1 MKRITTGLAVLA
13 VLVVIGLSVAL
24 NATFWSGYGPT
35 PTWQYLIGG
44 AFASL
49 DIFKA
54 VLPVLIAWAYAARH
68 RLRAL
73 GGCFIFAVAV
83 LVSLAA
89 AVGFLSTSFNETTGG
104 REAAAAKLASLEKV
118 LSELDVKRMEGT
130 GYPSSPVLAGELAAM
145 RQHRRWTATR
155 QCEDATLDESRQF
168 CMGYHKKA
176 AELAASKEA
185 TRIDEQRGS
194 LRAEIAKLREAGAA
208 IEADPQAA
216 MVASLVPSLDKN
228 GARMALVWLLAGA
241 LELVAAL
248 GLYVATRREEAPVFH
263 RVPGIP
269 QTQLLTA
276 RSAEPLR
283 FDLEAERIF
292 AEGDTWQ
299 S

>member
-1 MKRITTGLAVLA
+1 MKRITTGLAVLT

-24 NATFWSGYGPT
+24 NAAFWSSYGAT
-35 PTWQYLIGG
+35 PEWQFLIGG

-54 VLPVLIAWAYAARH
+54 LLPISIAWAYAARH

-73 GGCFIFAVAV
+73 GGCFVFAVAV

-104 REAAAAKLASLEKV
+104 REAQAAKLASLQRQ
-118 LSELDVKRMEGT
+118 LAELKSPGT
-130 GYPSSPVLAGELAAM
+130 GYPSSSVIEEQLAAM
-145 RQHRRWTATR
+145 KQDRRWKATR
-155 QCEDATLDESRQF
+155 GCTDATLKKSRQF
-168 CMGYHKKA
+168 CIGYHEKR
-176 AELAASKEA
+176 AELAAAVAA
-185 TRIDEQRGS
+185 TRVAEQKAT
-194 LRAEIAKLREAGAA
+194 LRAEIAKLRESGAA

-216 MVASLVPSLDKN
+216 MLASLIPSLDKS
-228 GARMALVWLLAGA
+228 GARMALVWLLACA

-248 GLYVATRREEAPVFH
+248 GLFVATRRDEAPVFH
-263 RVPGIP
+263 RVPGTP
-269 QTQLLTA
+269 HLQLTC
-276 RSAEPLR
+276 SEPLR

-292 AEGDTWQ
+292 AEGGTWQ

>member
-1 MKRITTGLAVLA
+1 MRQITTGLAVLA

-24 NATFWSGYGPT
+24 NAAFWSSYGAT
-35 PTWQYLIGG
+35 PEWQFLIGG

-54 VLPVLIAWAYAARH
+54 VLPVLIAWAYASRH

-73 GGCFIFAVAV
+73 GGCFVFAVAV

-104 REAAAAKLASLEKV
+104 REAAAAKLASLQAQ
-118 LSELDVKRMEGT
+118 LTELRSPGT
-130 GYPSSPVLAGELAAM
+130 GYPPSSMIEEQLAATK
-145 RQHRRWTATR
+145 QDRRWKATR
-155 QCEDATLDESRQF
+155 GCTDATLRKSRQF
-168 CMGYHKKA
+168 CVGYHEKR
-176 AELAASKEA
+176 AELAASQEA
-185 TRIDEQRGS
+185 TRVAEQKGT
-194 LRAEIAKLREAGAA
+194 LRAEIAKLRESGAA

-216 MVASLVPSLDKN
+216 MLASLIPSLDKS
-228 GARMALVWLLAGA
+228 GARVALIWLLAGA

-263 RVPGIP
+263 RVAG
-269 QTQLLTA
+269 TSHLQLT
-276 RSAEPLR
+276 RSEPLY
-283 FDLEAERIF
+283 FDIEAERVF

>member
-1 MKRITTGLAVLA
+1 MKRITTGLAVFA
-13 VLVVIGLSVAL
+13 VLIVIALSVAL
-24 NATFWSGYGPT
+24 NAAFWSSYGTT
-35 PTWQYLIGG
+35 PMWQYVFGG

-73 GGCFIFAVAV
+73 GGCFVFAVAV

-104 REAAAAKLASLEKV
+104 REAAAAKLISLQKQ
-118 LSELDVKRMEGT
+118 LAELDDKRIKGT
-130 GYPSSPVLAGELAAM
+130 GYPPFAVIEEKLSAM
-145 RQHRRWTATR
+145 KQDRRWKATR
-155 QCEDATLDESRQF
+155 QCEDATLKKSRQF
-168 CMGYHKKA
+168 CTGYHEKR

-185 TRIDEQRGS
+185 TRIDEQRGT
-194 LRAEIAKLREAGAA
+194 LRGEIAKLREAGAA

-216 MVASLVPSLDKN
+216 MLASLVPSLDKN
-228 GARMALVWLLAGA
+228 DARVALIWLLAFA

-248 GLYVATRREEAPVFH
+248 GLFVATRREGPPERI
-263 RVPGIP
+263 RVPG
-269 QTQLLTA
+269 TRQLQLT
-276 RSAEPLR
+276 RSEPLC
-283 FDLEAERIF
+283 FDLEAERVF
-292 AEGDTWQ
+292 TEGERWQ

>member
-24 NATFWSGYGPT
+24 NAAFWSGYGAT
-35 PTWQYLIGG
+35 PAWQYLIGG
-44 AFASL
+44 SFAAL

-73 GGCFIFAVAV
+73 GGCFVFAVLV
-83 LVSLAA
+83 VVSLAA

-118 LSELDVKRMEGT
+118 LSELDAKRMEGT
-130 GYPSSPVLAGELAAM
+130 RYPSSAVLAGDLAAM
-145 RQHRRWTATR
+145 RQDRRWKATR
-155 QCEDATLDESRQF
+155 QCEDATLRKSRQF

-194 LRAEIAKLREAGAA
+194 LRGEIAKLRETGAA

-216 MVASLVPSLDKN
+216 MVASLIPSLDKS
-228 GARMALVWLLAGA
+228 GARIALVWLLACA

-248 GLYVATRREEAPVFH
+248 GLFVATRRDEVPVFH
-263 RVPGIP
+263 RVPGTP
-269 QTQLLTA
+269 HLQLR
-276 RSAEPLR
+276 RSEPLR